1 MGASSLFVAAE
12 NLLLL
17 LQNLVFVEWE
27 YSVTLVDVVE
37 AAVVAVVVVVVA
49 EQSSHFQGN

>member
-1 MGASSLFVAAE
+1 MFVVVVVAAAE

-27 YSVTLVDVVE
+27 YFVTLVDVV
-37 AAVVAVVVVVVA
+37 VVVVVGERA
-49 EQSSHFQGN
+49 